1 MRMHE
6 RHAAHRGA
14 LRADR
19 AERREQ
25 QPRAA
30 CRPLK
35 KATARARY
43 GIVCI
48 RIVDMLPP
56 GAQVIVEGGLYRPTA

>member
-1 MRMHE
+1 MHE

-35 KATARARY
+35 KATARARH

-48 RIVDMLPP
+48 RIV
-56 GAQVIVEGGLYRPTA
+56 